1 MISFLCMPLK
11 IWYTSGKQV
20 SLKLLMQ
27 DKSIP
32 LVEVV
37 ESFDIFDVAN
47 RGASGK
53 AVRPTHTALSN
64 TFGTADVNLI
74 ISKILETGK
83 VLQITAK
90 GRNDFSKDLI

>member
-1 MISFLCMPLK
+1 
-11 IWYTSGKQV
+11 
-20 SLKLLMQ
+20 MQ

-32 LVEVV
+32 LIEVV

-47 RGASGK
+47 KGATGK
-53 AVRPTHTALSN
+53 AIRPTHAALAN
-64 TFGTADVNLI
+64 TFGTSDTELI

-90 GRNDFSKDLI
+90 GRNDMSKDLI